1 MNMKWLKL
9 KWHHFVIV
17 AAVLCSGIARQ
28 PASAELH
35 WQNQKKEHLRIRL
48 VALAIAYP
56 RSGYFSSQEVFVAE
70 QEIEK
75 NETRLVKLVYNFLPY
90 QPRLSEYAME
100 YTTAHEIRATR
111 DPDCDERL
119 NEMGAQGTSK
129 FKYSEDAPTLDL
141 SHQRFRLRCYET
153 TAEDYDAPLH

>member
-1 MNMKWLKL
+1 
-9 KWHHFVIV
+9 
-17 AAVLCSGIARQ
+17 VLCCGIARER
-28 PASAELH
+28 ATAELH
-35 WQNQKKEHLRIRL
+35 WQNQKKEHLRVRL

-56 RSGYFSSQEVFVAE
+56 RSGYFSSQEVFIAE

-90 QPRLSEYAME
+90 QPRLSEYGLE

-119 NEMGAQGTSK
+119 NEMGPQGTHK
-129 FKYSEDAPTLDL
+129 FKYSADAPALNL
-141 SHQRFRLRCYET
+141 SQRMPLRCYQT
-153 TAEDYDAPLH
+153 SADDYDAPLH